1 VLFTVQRK
9 VKEIG
14 VRKVLGANVRNILA
28 LIYRDFA
35 LLIIIGF
42 VIAVPISYYL
52 MNQWL
57 TNFIYRT
64 NIDILTYVLSL
75 ALVLMIVSLTIS
87 YQAFRAARANPVNS
101 LRSE

>member
-1 VLFTVQRK
+1 
-9 VKEIG
+9 
-14 VRKVLGANVRNILA
+14 VRKVLGANVSNILG

-35 LLIIIGF
+35 MLIMVGF
-42 VIAVPISYYL
+42 IIAVPISYYL

-57 TNFIYRT
+57 TIFIYRT
-64 NIDILTYVLSL
+64 NIDILSYALSL
-75 ALVLMIVSLTIS
+75 ALVLVIVSLTIS

>member
-1 VLFTVQRK
+1 VQRK

-14 VRKVLGANVRNILA
+14 VRKVLGANVSNILG

-35 LLIIIGF
+35 VLILVGF
-42 VIAVPISYYL
+42 LIAVPISYYF
-52 MNQWL
+52 MTQWL

-64 NIDILTYVLSL
+64 NIDILSYALSL
-75 ALVLMIVSLTIS
+75 ALVLIIVSLTIS

>member
-1 VLFTVQRK
+1 M
-9 VKEIG
+9 
-14 VRKVLGANVRNILA
+14 RKVLGANVSNILG

-35 LLIIIGF
+35 LLIMVGF
-42 VIAVPISYYL
+42 AIAVPISYYF

-64 NIDILTYVLSL
+64 NIDILSYALSL
-75 ALVLMIVSLTIS
+75 ALVLIIVSLTIS
-87 YQAFRAARANPVNS
+87 YQAFRAARANPVSS